1 MFTLEKSLHIGAYN
15 IIYYTYTFIPTTFF
29 ADNGRVIQFKKID
42 YWQPK
47 ILATW
52 KIRVTY
58 YQTIRVL

>member
-15 IIYYTYTFIPTTFF
+15 IIYYNIPTTFF

-42 YWQPK
+42 YWQPE

-52 KIRVTY
+52 KI
-58 YQTIRVL
+58 